1 MAKFAIECPK
11 CSSVNTASDFVF
23 AKKVIKCGTCGREI
37 NIKENRLVSKVCP
50 HCNHVFVYDVAK
62 SKDKRCPHCSQKIH
76 INDLATVKYSLTEL
90 SCPQCACTIEVDK
103 TKESAF
109 CPVCDVQI
117 DVQKEL
123 AKQKLVNDTGVSVIQ
138 YEGDNSTFVWK
149 HPIENFNYGSQLIV
163 HESQEAVLF
172 VSGEALDTF
181 GPGRH
186 TLDTQNVPVLKSIY
200 SLPTEPQTPF
210 HCEVYFINKAVQMG
224 LKWGTDSR
232 VRFIDPVTG
241 IPLDIGASGEM
252 NLQVSDARRLLIKL
266 VGTTGGLASKD
277 ILCATTD
284 TDGTVHRT
292 LKSYFRAPLMTEI
305 KAYLASAI
313 KMMNIN
319 IFEIDSKL
327 GILSEAL
334 RERVSARF
342 EEYGLSVT
350 EFFVTNVVLPED
362 DRNFREIK
370 ELISAAYIG
379 VKKEEVQAN
388 IATAARERQII
399 EEQTKAQLELIRA
412 QGEAEAARM
421 RGMAEADVM
430 RAKGYSQKDVLDTEV
445 QKAYAEGI
453 GNMGGSGSGDGTGG
467 GIGADM
473 IGLFAGMKMAES
485 VADRL
490 GSVMGS
496 QPAQPAT
503 TQSAAPAAATWSCA
517 CGESA
522 NTGRFCMSCGAPK
535 PVADEGW
542 TCSCGQTGNRGK
554 FCSECG
560 APKPQA
566 DERWT
571 CSCGPAGNR
580 GKVCAECG
588 APKEQ

>member
-1 MAKFAIECPK
+1 
-11 CSSVNTASDFVF
+11 
-23 AKKVIKCGTCGREI
+23 
-37 NIKENRLVSKVCP
+37 
-50 HCNHVFVYDVAK
+50 
-62 SKDKRCPHCSQKIH
+62 
-76 INDLATVKYSLTEL
+76 
-90 SCPQCACTIEVDK
+90 
-103 TKESAF
+103 
-109 CPVCDVQI
+109 
-117 DVQKEL
+117 
-123 AKQKLVNDTGVSVIQ
+123 
-138 YEGDNSTFVWK
+138 
-149 HPIENFNYGSQLIV
+149 
-163 HESQEAVLF
+163 
-172 VSGEALDTF
+172 
-181 GPGRH
+181 
-186 TLDTQNVPVLKSIY
+186 
-200 SLPTEPQTPF
+200 
-210 HCEVYFINKAVQMG
+210 
-224 LKWGTDSR
+224 
-232 VRFIDPVTG
+232 
-241 IPLDIGASGEM
+241 
-252 NLQVSDARRLLIKL
+252 
-266 VGTTGGLASKD
+266 
-277 ILCATTD
+277 
-284 TDGTVHRT
+284 
-292 LKSYFRAPLMTEI
+292 MTEI

-496 QPAQPAT
+496 QPAQPVT

-522 NTGRFCMSCGAPK
+522 NTGKFCMSCGAPK
-535 PVADEGW
+535 PQADEGW

-566 DERWT
+566 DESWT
-571 CSCGPAGNR
+571 CSCGQAGNR
-580 GKVCAECG
+580 GKFCAECG